1 MSQRNEVVV
10 GCDGS
15 EQGWAALD
23 WALPYAAE
31 RRASIA
37 VLSAVVSLSVEDSV
51 GGLMEERVEHAENV
65 VAEALRRCTSAG
77 VEARGDVST
86 LPAGRSLVE
95 ASEDAVAL
103 VVGATGYGAV
113 TGVLWGSV
121 SRHVIR
127 HAAVP
132 TVVVRER
139 ADAAARKVVIG
150 VDGTP
155 IGDEAL
161 RFGLDIASRRGWDV
175 EVLHAA
181 DAPGSWKSWTEKV
194 SEREAE
200 RQAAVERMLSE
211 LTAGWQEKYPDVAL
225 ESAVARLE
233 PGDALR
239 DASSVAALVVV
250 GAHGRRGV
258 SGHLGSVSQAVARQA
273 HCPVAVLHLTDSA

>member
-1 MSQRNEVVV
+1 MNQRNEVVV

-15 EQGWAALD
+15 EHGWTALE
-23 WALPYAAE
+23 WALRYAAE
-31 RRASIA
+31 RHASVA
-37 VLSAVVSLSVEDSV
+37 VLSAVVSVAVEDSL
-51 GGLMEERVEHAENV
+51 GGVMLGRIEHAEKAV
-65 VAEALRRCTSAG
+65 EEALRRCTGAG
-77 VEARGDVST
+77 VEARGEVSEVT
-86 LPAGRSLVE
+86 AGHALVD

-103 VVGATGYGAV
+103 VVGATGHGAAR
-113 TGVLWGSV
+113 GVLWGSV

-132 TVVVRER
+132 TIAVREPV
-139 ADAAARKVVIG
+139 DPTARKVVVG

-155 IGDEAL
+155 IGDDAL
-161 RFGLDIASRRGWDV
+161 RFGLELASRRGWDV

-181 DAPGSWKSWTEKV
+181 DSPGSWKSWTDTV
-194 SEREAE
+194 SERESE

-211 LTAGWQEKYPDVAL
+211 LTAGWREQYPDV
-225 ESAVARLE
+225 EVDSSVVRLD

-258 SGHLGSVSQAVARQA
+258 TGILGSVSQAVAREA
-273 HCPVAVLHLTDSA
+273 RCPVAVLH